1 MRKSVRQ
8 NTAEHQIKQDLRNI
22 FQGSD
27 FMGNAIHVNNL
38 SKEFGTQIAVNNVN
52 FILEEGEIFGFLG
65 PNGAGKTTTIK
76 LLNGMV
82 TPTYGSMSVFGVDPT
97 ADPEKIHQVAG
108 VLTEHAQM
116 YNDLTG
122 LENLI
127 FYGEIFG
134 LEKDEAVKRA
144 ENLLTKLDLTDAKDK
159 KLSDYST
166 GMRQRLSLARAL
178 IHSPKLLFLD
188 EPTSGLDPESSKT
201 VNNLIKDLAK
211 EHKTTVFLCTH
222 QLRYAEEICTSYGL
236 IDKGVMFAHGT
247 LDELRDKVSSCYKLT
262 IKSDLEPVGVEFKVK
277 DEDTFE
283 IEVETDAE
291 VAKVVADIVK
301 SNGSVFHV
309 STRQLSLED
318 IYFALTRRQGGFEN
332 D

>member
-1 MRKSVRQ
+1 MNNV
-8 NTAEHQIKQDLRNI
+8 
-22 FQGSD
+22 
-27 FMGNAIHVNNL
+27 IHVNNL
-38 SKEFGTQIAVNNVN
+38 SKEFGTQKAVNNVS
-52 FILEEGEIFGFLG
+52 FTLEEGEIFGFLG

-76 LLNGMV
+76 LLTGMV

-97 ADPEKIHQVAG
+97 AEPEKIHQVAG

-134 LEKDEAVKRA
+134 LEKA
-144 ENLLTKLDLTDAKDK
+144 ECENQALGLLEQLDLTAAKDK

-188 EPTSGLDPESSKT
+188 EPTSGLDPESAQT
-201 VNNLIKDLAK
+201 VNNLIKDLAR

-222 QLRYAEEICTSYGL
+222 QLRYAEELCTSYGL
-236 IDKGVMFAHGT
+236 IDKGVMFAHGN
-247 LDELRDKVSSCYKLT
+247 LDELRAKVFSGYKLT
-262 IKSDLEPVGVEFKVK
+262 IKSDIQPVGVDFKVK
-277 DEDTFE
+277 DAGVFE
-283 IEVETDAE
+283 LEVETE
-291 VAKVVADIVK
+291 MEIAKVVADIVK
-301 SNGSVFHV
+301 SGGSVFHV
-309 STRQLSLED
+309 STEQLSLEE
-318 IYFALTRRQGGFEN
+318 IYFALTRRQGGIEN